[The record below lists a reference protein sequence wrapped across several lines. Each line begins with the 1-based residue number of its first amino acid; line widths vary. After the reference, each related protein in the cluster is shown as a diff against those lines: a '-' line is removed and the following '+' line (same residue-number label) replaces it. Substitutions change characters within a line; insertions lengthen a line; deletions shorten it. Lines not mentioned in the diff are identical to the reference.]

1 MNAMRRVVSIGAL
14 SALLLA
20 SPDAWAGSW
29 FLTGTVAL
37 GGANQEIESPI
48 GRIDFESIGV
58 VSLTGGGGY
67 RFSPDVSG
75 SLEIGWSERG
85 GGFTR
90 TSVFHPDGDGH
101 FELDRSYFDVLST
114 WSYRM
119 QIGQSTAGVSLA
131 PRISFLLTEPELGF
145 SPLDDNKVIPGIDP
159 SVFVGFK
166 GVRIVARYVLDLGPS
181 YEATGESGTA
191 KVLDS
196 GFFVGLGMELPI

>member
-1 MNAMRRVVSIGAL
+1 MRRLVSIGAM

-20 SPDAWAGSW
+20 SPDARASNW

-37 GGANQEIESPI
+37 GRADQEIESPI
-48 GRIDFESIGV
+48 GSIDFESIGV
-58 VSLTGGGGY
+58 ASLNGGAGY
-67 RFSPDVSG
+67 RFSHDVSG

-90 TSVFHPDGDGH
+90 TTVFHPDGDGY
-101 FELDRSYFDVLST
+101 FKQDRSYFDVLST
-114 WSYRM
+114 WSYSL
-119 QIGQSTAGVSLA
+119 QVGQSTAGVSLA
-131 PRISFLLTEPELGF
+131 PRISFLLAEPELGF
-145 SPLDDNKVIPGIDP
+145 SPLNYKVIPGIDP

-166 GVRIVARYVLDLGPS
+166 GVRIAARYVLDLGPA
-181 YEATGESGTA
+181 YKATGEMGTA